1 MHAGN
6 AAGKNN
12 SGTIRRAGMQA
23 EILKELARLEEEK
36 NIKIVYAVE
45 SGSRAWG
52 FSSTDSDWDV
62 RFIYLHHYDWYLS
75 VEEKKDN
82 IEIILPND
90 IDLAGWEL
98 RKALLLFRKSNP
110 PLLEWLRSPIVYKE
124 ALSTVNRLREAS
136 NEYFNPKSCLYH
148 YLNMA
153 RRNYEAYFTD
163 EIVRV
168 KKYFYVLRPLL
179 ACCWIEKK
187 NEMPPIEFD
196 VLMNAEIDPGKLHE
210 SITKLLERK
219 KTGEELDK
227 ENRIKI
233 IDDFIEQK
241 LEHFNIYLA
250 GYSFKNSPGYQE
262 LNKIFR
268 HTLEEAW
275 NNKEK

>member
-1 MHAGN
+1 M
-6 AAGKNN
+6 
-12 SGTIRRAGMQA
+12 RE
-23 EILKELARLEEEK
+23 EILKELDRLEKEK

-62 RFIYLHHYDWYLS
+62 RFIYLHNYDWYLS

-82 IEIILPND
+82 IETILPND
-90 IDLAGWEL
+90 IDLAGWEM

-110 PLLEWLRSPIVYKE
+110 PMLEWLRSPIVYKE
-124 ALSTVNRLREAS
+124 ALSTAVQLREAMKI
-136 NEYFNPKSCLYH
+136 YFNPKSCLYH

-153 RRNYEAYFTD
+153 RNNYESYFTD

-187 NEMPPIEFD
+187 QEMPPMEFD
-196 VLMNAEIDPGKLHE
+196 ILMNAEIPPGSLRDQLLA
-210 SITKLLERK
+210 LLERK
-219 KTGEELDK
+219 KSGEELDK

-233 IDDFIEQK
+233 LDEFIEGK
-241 LEHFNIYLA
+241 LEHYNIYLA
-250 GYSFKNSPGYQE
+250 GFSFKNSPGYQE
-262 LNKIFR
+262 LNEIFR
-268 HTLEEAW
+268 KSLNEAW
-275 NNKEK
+275 GK

>member
-1 MHAGN
+1 MHRGDIDR
-6 AAGKNN
+6 KNKQRN
-12 SGTIRRAGMQA
+12 IMRE
-23 EILKELARLEEEK
+23 EILKELDRLESEK
-36 NIKIVYAVE
+36 NIRIVYAVE

-62 RFIYLHHYDWYLS
+62 RFVYVHTYEWYLS

-110 PLLEWLRSPIVYKE
+110 PLLEWLRSPIVYRE
-124 ALSTVNRLREAS
+124 ALSTANRLKEATVV
-136 NEYFNPKSCLYH
+136 YFNPKSCLYH
-148 YLNMA
+148 YLHMA

-179 ACCWIEKK
+179 ACCWIEKNK
-187 NEMPPIEFD
+187 EMAPIEFD
-196 VLMNAEIDPGKLHE
+196 VLMDAEIPAGKLRVE
-210 SITKLLERK
+210 IDALLDRK

-227 ENRIKI
+227 ENRIKT
-233 IDDFIEQK
+233 IDDFIENK
-241 LEHFNIYLA
+241 LEHYKEYLT
-250 GYSFKNSPGYQE
+250 GYSFKNTPGYNE
-262 LNKIFR
+262 LNEIFR
-268 HTLEEAW
+268 QTLKEAW
-275 NNKEK
+275 TNREK